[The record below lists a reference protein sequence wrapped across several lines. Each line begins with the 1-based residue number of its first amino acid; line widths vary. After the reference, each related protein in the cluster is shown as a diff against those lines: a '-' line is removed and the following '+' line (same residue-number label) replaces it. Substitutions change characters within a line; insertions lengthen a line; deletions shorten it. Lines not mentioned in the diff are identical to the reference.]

1 MDNERDRTRA
11 RQELSSAEERLQ
23 QLKATL
29 GEEGP
34 PAPEATFPP
43 ESRLAAALPHLE
55 ARKLQLQAT
64 RTTSL
69 AKEVKR
75 LSALLKDAEN
85 SGTDWQQRWK
95 TLEQRVEILL
105 KELSQRDQRI
115 AFLAEALEEAQR
127 QNQELRPQSQDAALQ
142 EARILR
148 NHLAQAHQ
156 AIGELTREL
165 EDIRTKSLLETSSVR
180 KELEALRG
188 QLAQTSKRATE
199 ADKVPVLEEQLRQAR
214 AAEAAKIAALEY
226 QLQQT
231 RAAEIMRLEALQE
244 RFREEEAAEA
254 AKRAALQGQFREQQA
269 AAAFRIAELEN
280 TLSAERAASAA
291 KSAGLEEQILGLKAD
306 QSSTASRIE
315 ELKRQLRIEQED
327 AAQKIA
333 ALENQLIIERDSA
346 AKRVESLE
354 NQQRAEHSE
363 GAGQLA
369 YLEFQLR
376 GEKQIGAGKIA
387 GLESRLREEQAA
399 SAAKIAA
406 LENRLR
412 EEQATGAAKTIAL
425 ENRLREEQATAAK
438 KIADLNKCFEGAQ
451 KKIEEL
457 SRKAAQAAPGAL
469 SEKPAATGES
479 KTPGA
484 CDDRGPLAAAEEA
497 AAAGLPALP
506 SLEPVLET
514 AWSKVIDYMRRGLA
528 SAYAQLRKLSATPL
542 ENDQRARLRLAASS
556 LAQGSDALTI
566 LREFLDEAGA
576 VPSLGRIEPAISA
589 ALTVWEP
596 ALRQRGIVIARRSEG
611 QMPQVLFHPEAL
623 HIAVYQILR
632 NAFECMPRGGILSVR
647 FVPDPSQD
655 YACVIL
661 SDTGSGFS
669 REALARLPEPFVS
682 TKPGHLGLGLAL
694 ARRILGR
701 WGGELT
707 AANNDK
713 GGAAITL
720 RFAAGQGEPPPL
732 PAGNQTLNT

>member
-412 EEQATGAAKTIAL
+412 EEQSTGAAKTIAL
-425 ENRLREEQATAAK
+425 ENRIREEQATAAK

>member
-412 EEQATGAAKTIAL
+412 
-425 ENRLREEQATAAK
+425 
-438 KIADLNKCFEGAQ
+438 
-451 KKIEEL
+451 
-457 SRKAAQAAPGAL
+457 
-469 SEKPAATGES
+469 
-479 KTPGA
+479 
-484 CDDRGPLAAAEEA
+484 
-497 AAAGLPALP
+497 
-506 SLEPVLET
+506 
-514 AWSKVIDYMRRGLA
+514 
-528 SAYAQLRKLSATPL
+528 
-542 ENDQRARLRLAASS
+542 
-556 LAQGSDALTI
+556 
-566 LREFLDEAGA
+566 
-576 VPSLGRIEPAISA
+576 
-589 ALTVWEP
+589 
-596 ALRQRGIVIARRSEG
+596 
-611 QMPQVLFHPEAL
+611 
-623 HIAVYQILR
+623 
-632 NAFECMPRGGILSVR
+632 
-647 FVPDPSQD
+647 
-655 YACVIL
+655 
-661 SDTGSGFS
+661 
-669 REALARLPEPFVS
+669 
-682 TKPGHLGLGLAL
+682 
-694 ARRILGR
+694 
-701 WGGELT
+701 
-707 AANNDK
+707 
-713 GGAAITL
+713 
-720 RFAAGQGEPPPL
+720 
-732 PAGNQTLNT
+732 